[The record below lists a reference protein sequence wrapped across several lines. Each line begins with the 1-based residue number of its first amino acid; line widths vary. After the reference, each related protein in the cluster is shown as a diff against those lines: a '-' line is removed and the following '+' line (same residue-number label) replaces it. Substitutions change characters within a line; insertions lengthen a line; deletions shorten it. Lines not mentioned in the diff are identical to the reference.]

1 MRYYETMMILK
12 SSLDHEGTE
21 GVITNFKDLIQKL
34 GGKVIDEERW
44 GRRKLA
50 YPIKHQESGI
60 YTILYFTGDGDL
72 VEELDRVMKI
82 TDEVMRY
89 RIVKREDLL
98 KKSLMRGE

>member
-21 GVITNFKDLIQKL
+21 GVITNFKGLIQKL

-50 YPIKHQESGI
+50 YPILSSFG
-60 YTILYFTGDGDL
+60 F
-72 VEELDRVMKI
+72 
-82 TDEVMRY
+82 
-89 RIVKREDLL
+89 
-98 KKSLMRGE
+98 SLQSDSLQNFS